1 MCARGSR
8 WGGALPEAPA
18 CARPADVWRRPRPGQ
33 AWPLGDRAWTWGA
46 ERSRALRFAERRPVS
61 SGPRAGVLGLTA
73 LPLPRRRP
81 GPLSPPFRVR
91 SPGGGTSCGGISVCP
106 ADGRLPPDQP
116 GVSTARRPRG
126 LASSE
131 SGRLCRVAGRA
142 LLGAHAETPAR
153 MPGSLLP
160 HVLSLCSGVW
170 RGGSC
175 GHDDPHPHLV
185 PTMASPEAR
194 RVPDRLGLGARAGR
208 GQGAARHSG
217 TWDVAGLLSSSRPLC
232 GRTEPQDSPAEAPGR
247 PRLECTLP
255 NPWLLKN
262 CLSSL
267 LLSR

>member
-61 SGPRAGVLGLTA
+61 SGPRAGVLGLTP

-116 GVSTARRPRG
+116 GVSTARHPRG

-153 MPGSLLP
+153 LPGSLLP
-160 HVLSLCSGVW
+160 HVLSLCSGDW

-175 GHDDPHPHLV
+175 GHDDPHPPPRAHHGLLRGQTG
-185 PTMASPEAR
+185 PRQAR
-194 RVPDRLGLGARAGR
+194 PRRQSRTGTGSRQTQRDVGR
-208 GQGAARHSG
+208 GRAPVLLTPPVWTRRAPGQPGRGSGAASSG
-217 TWDVAGLLSSSRPLC
+217 MYFAEPL
-232 GRTEPQDSPAEAPGR
+232 AFKK
-247 PRLECTLP
+247 LFVVVII
-255 NPWLLKN
+255 K
-262 CLSSL
+262 
-267 LLSR
+267 